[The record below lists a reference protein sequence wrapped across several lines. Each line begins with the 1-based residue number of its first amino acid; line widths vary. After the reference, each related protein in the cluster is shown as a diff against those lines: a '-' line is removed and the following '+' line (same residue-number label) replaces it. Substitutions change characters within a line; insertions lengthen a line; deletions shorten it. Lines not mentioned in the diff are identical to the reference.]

1 MKLLVFFMTIRLP
14 IIFIVLLALLLVV
27 GAIFLGLFSCGGY
40 IWHRQVIYLLI
51 ALFVVLCML
60 KPPLALQASYKRGLI
75 PIFSLV
81 LFLLVRASASAF
93 YPSAPDSIVS
103 FFKSFWVGIVYG
115 PC

>member
-1 MKLLVFFMTIRLP
+1 MFFMKIRLP
-14 IIFIVLLALLLVV
+14 IIFIVLLALLLVA

-51 ALFVVLCML
+51 ALFVVFCMI
-60 KPPLALQASYKRGLI
+60 KPPLALQVGYRRCLI

-81 LFLLVRASASAF
+81 LFILVRASASAF
-93 YPSAPDSIVS
+93 YPSAPDSIAS
-103 FFKSFWVGIVYG
+103 FFKFFWVGIVYG

>member
-1 MKLLVFFMTIRLP
+1 MKIRLP
-14 IIFIVLLALLLVV
+14 IIFTVLLALLLVA
-27 GAIFLGLFSCGGY
+27 GAIFLGVFSCGSY

-60 KPPLALQASYKRGLI
+60 KPPLALQTGYKRGLI

-81 LFLLVRASASAF
+81 LFLLVRALASAF
-93 YPSAPDSIVS
+93 YPSAPGSIAS
-103 FFKSFWVGIVYG
+103 FLKSFWVGIVYG